1 MTPGTD
7 ACLVQILRD
16 GVTVPSGTSEY
27 EEAPAGIGNM
37 AAGNGEDASSKR
49 AAERGYME
57 PSGAYRKIK
66 PFQTAAFLV
75 YYPMK

>member
-1 MTPGTD
+1 
-7 ACLVQILRD
+7 
-16 GVTVPSGTSEY
+16 
-27 EEAPAGIGNM
+27 M
-37 AAGNGEDASSKR
+37 AAGNGENESSER

-57 PSGAYRKIK
+57 PSGAYKKIK